1 MLAAES
7 VAFTLSPLAAESALR
22 LSGVVAA
29 TLSVVSPLLLLK
41 KSQLLSVALAMLIP
55 MSATVRTRRDLRL
68 LPLFEELL
76 CDMM

>member
-1 MLAAES
+1 MLVAES

-29 TLSVVSPLLLLK
+29 TLSVASPLLLLK

-55 MSATVRTRRDLRL
+55 MSATARTRRDLRL

>member
-1 MLAAES
+1 MFAAES
-7 VAFTLSPLAAESALR
+7 VAFTLSPFAAESALR

-41 KSQLLSVALAMLIP
+41 KSQLLSVVLAMLIP
-55 MSATVRTRRDLRL
+55 MSVTARTRRDLRL

-76 CDMM
+76 

>member
-1 MLAAES
+1 MLAAEL
-7 VAFTLSPLAAESALR
+7 VAFTLSPFAAESALR

-29 TLSVVSPLLLLK
+29 ALSVVSPLLLLK
-41 KSQLLSVALAMLIP
+41 KSQLLGVALVMLIP
-55 MSATVRTRRDLRL
+55 MSATARTRRDLRL

>member
-1 MLAAES
+1 MFSAES

-55 MSATVRTRRDLRL
+55 MSATARTRRDLRL
-68 LPLFEELL
+68 LPCLKN
-76 CDMM
+76 C